1 MKTEFASFPRL
12 PLTYNAVCLHG
23 VNGGGTDDCEQLTS
37 LWRTALVRQ
46 LDNHPDPGRV
56 AGHRPARPPSP
67 SLSVTG
73 LIVRVHLCGT
83 WLYSFLYQTVAEAK
97 AISPFDCGSG
107 CLFGL
112 CMPFHPLRV
121 LHVRVVS
128 GREDGP
134 PCLNNRS
141 RSFLSGNHFARRGTG
156 PGYSCFGVPDAA
168 SAFCPVFQRVRG
180 QQHPP
185 EAPPLPGPAA
195 GGHFGGVRAHAVPVA
210 LRLGAFWLRCCAPN
224 PNLLPVG
231 WQGVKSLVF
240 GWWGG
245 APVSRGGVGRNVRAT
260 RVRCPPPPQIYA
272 VGQSPGPQ
280 RP

>member
-1 MKTEFASFPRL
+1 MLCVSMV
-12 PLTYNAVCLHG
+12 LTAV
-23 VNGGGTDDCEQLTS
+23 VRTTEQLTS

-73 LIVRVHLCGT
+73 LIVRVRLCGT

-224 PNLLPVG
+224 PNLLPVAG
-231 WQGVKSLVF
+231 CQIPCLWL
-240 GWWGG
+240 
-245 APVSRGGVGRNVRAT
+245 VGRSACEQGRRGEECAGYT
-260 RVRCPPPPQIYA
+260 CALPPPQIYA